1 MAAKRTICAGRTL
14 GLLDLDS
21 VQLVHITPVSIWFM
35 VLIISFNYSMPGGKG
50 IVSLLICLPVVGC
63 LTGKYTLKDVVFEAV
78 ICFDCRNE
86 RKEEGGFLLNR

>member
-1 MAAKRTICAGRTL
+1 MRN
-14 GLLDLDS
+14 
-21 VQLVHITPVSIWFM
+21 VV
-35 VLIISFNYSMPGGKG
+35 KG

>member
-1 MAAKRTICAGRTL
+1 MGGEGRLAFCLEFAKLEKCCQG
-14 GLLDLDS
+14 
-21 VQLVHITPVSIWFM
+21 HCVSTN
-35 VLIISFNYSMPGGKG
+35 L
-50 IVSLLICLPVVGC
+50 LPVVGC

>member
-1 MAAKRTICAGRTL
+1 MGGEGRLAFCLEFAKLEKCC
-14 GLLDLDS
+14 
-21 VQLVHITPVSIWFM
+21 Q
-35 VLIISFNYSMPGGKG
+35 G

-78 ICFDCRNE
+78 ICFDCRKE

>member
-1 MAAKRTICAGRTL
+1 MGREGSL
-14 GLLDLDS
+14 FAWSLQNLRN
-21 VQLVHITPVSIWFM
+21 VV
-35 VLIISFNYSMPGGKG
+35 KG